1 MQAEPNAF
9 HIKLVLRELL
19 SSSKTALLMFTIS
32 ALQFLSGYQLV
43 WIPGG
48 MAFQSWTIIIDRHI
62 LIPNI
67 NRILTNQP

>member
-43 WIPGG
+43 
-48 MAFQSWTIIIDRHI
+48 
-62 LIPNI
+62 
-67 NRILTNQP
+67 